1 MSKLNIYDLCSV
13 LVAKNGLDDKESHR
27 FIKAMFDII
36 QEGLDEDKIVKVK
49 GLGTF
54 KIIEVDDRESINV
67 NTGER
72 VLIEGHSKLTFT
84 PDSVMKEIVN
94 KPFSQFET
102 VILNEGVDFPEPA
115 ISEESAISEERAD
128 NTSELSDASEL
139 SENPGSSDD
148 SLIDNSGSSDDSLID
163 NSGSSD
169 NLPSDAPIVEFSDDA
184 PNNINEESAP
194 SDESPVESSH
204 SDESPVESP
213 QDASSIEESPQ
224 DDDSSESPS
233 PIEEDD
239 SEEDDSEE
247 DDSEEDDSGNSPLR
261 WILAS
266 VVILLL
272 ILGAA
277 YGGYLYGRYEIS
289 EEMAYKQMKADL
301 KTAEMTAKKAEAA
314 MAKDSASQ
322 QVDATKIGAMSIDK
336 ESDEADK
343 EKSADEVKKDEAKDE
358 VYKKEQAPKAET
370 VKQQPAKETTDKY
383 EAKDARVRTGAYRI
397 IGEDRT
403 IKAKAGQ
410 TVEDIATRALGP
422 GMSCY
427 VEVFNSIDG
436 KTALK
441 EGQIIKIPKLEL
453 KKRR

>member
-115 ISEESAISEERAD
+115 VEEPAD
-128 NTSELSDASEL
+128 NASEL
-139 SENPGSSDD
+139 SGLSGDAGSSDDSLIDNPALSDD

-224 DDDSSESPS
+224 DDDSSESPT
-233 PIEEDD
+233 PIEDD
-239 SEEDDSEE
+239 S
-247 DDSEEDDSGNSPLR
+247 EDDSGNSPLR

-358 VYKKEQAPKAET
+358 VSKKEQAPKAET

-436 KTALK
+436 KKALK

>member
-115 ISEESAISEERAD
+115 VEEPAD
-128 NTSELSDASEL
+128 NASEL
-139 SENPGSSDD
+139 SGLSGDAGSSDDSLIDNPALSDD

-224 DDDSSESPS
+224 DDDSSESPT
-233 PIEEDD
+233 PIEDD
-239 SEEDDSEE
+239 S
-247 DDSEEDDSGNSPLR
+247 EDDSGNSPLR

-358 VYKKEQAPKAET
+358 VSKKEQAPKVET

-436 KTALK
+436 KKALK